1 MGLWPGCCRTQLRD
15 AMRLKRA
22 LSGVEPTFTFGLTV
36 MLSAFGMVP
45 RSAGHLFRR
54 RYAYAYGVGHQ
65 RRGGRLYLVGGWV
78 RSCRVCVPGLGAGA
92 LRSRTWV
99 KWFRLFR
106 TVNVI
111 MHMHMYHNM
120 HTPHTVGH
128 TKVYV

>member
-1 MGLWPGCCRTQLRD
+1 MSEGVCQADLGGRSWFRGASFAGRWSSHVVKKSVGIGAVGQSSLGVW
-15 AMRLKRA
+15 
-22 LSGVEPTFTFGLTV
+22 SGAP
-36 MLSAFGMVP
+36 
-45 RSAGHLFRR
+45 
-54 RYAYAYGVGHQ
+54 

-99 KWFRLFR
+99 SWFRLFR